1 MRKLSGVRTP
11 HQKKTTDCTPETIP
25 VPAEVVLPM
34 SMHIGTPAKPVVKVG
49 AEVKVG
55 QLVAEATGPVS
66 SPVYA
71 SVSGKVKSVEAFEG
85 ANGARSPAVIIA
97 SDGFQTPY
105 EGLALP
111 AVTNTEEF
119 ISAVRDSGAVGLGG
133 AGFPTAAKLKID
145 PEKIDYIIIINGAEC
160 EPYITSDTRTML
172 DDANLVWE
180 GALLL
185 KKYLGVKSIIIAIE
199 DNNPGPFKRMEA
211 YSAGSSGISVRSLPT
226 LYPQGGEKVLIYN
239 ITGRVVPEGK
249 LPLNVGVIVLNCTTV
264 ATIARYIETGMPLV
278 SKCVTVDGSA
288 VKEPKNVIAPIGTP
302 IQELF
307 DYCGGFS
314 DEPGKVL
321 YGGPMMGIAIHDLRL
336 PVLKS
341 TNAVLAFNEKDAKL
355 PKESACI
362 RCTRCVASC
371 PLKLMPL
378 NIETAYQLKKPEL
391 LEKYKVNICMECGCC
406 AYVCPAKR
414 PLVHVMKLSKD
425 MLRDYQTVRK
435 AERERTETTG
445 KEEARI

>member
-1 MRKLSGVRTP
+1 MRKLSGVHAP
-11 HQKKTTDCTPETIP
+11 HLKNTADRAPESIP

-34 SMHIGTPAKPVVKVG
+34 SMHIGAPSKPVVKPG
-49 AEVKVG
+49 DEVKVG
-55 QLVAEATGPVS
+55 QLVAEASGFVS

-85 ANGARSPAVIIA
+85 ANGSRTTAVTIV
-97 SDGFQTPY
+97 SDGLQTPY
-105 EGLALP
+105 EGLQP
-111 AVTNTEEF
+111 PVVTNTDEF
-119 ISAVRDSGAVGLGG
+119 LTAVRDSGAVGLGG
-133 AGFPTAAKLKID
+133 AGFPTAAKLKVE
-145 PEKIDYIIIINGAEC
+145 PGKIDTIIINGAEC
-160 EPYITSDTRTML
+160 EPYITSDTRTMI
-172 DDANLVWE
+172 DDAGLVWA

-185 KKYLGVKSIIIAIE
+185 KKFLDVKSLVIAIE
-199 DNNPGPFKRMEA
+199 DNKPLPIKKMND
-211 YSAGSSGISVRSLPT
+211 YSAGGSGITVKTLPAV
-226 LYPQGGEKVLIYN
+226 YPQGGEKVLIYN
-239 ITGRVVPEGK
+239 TTGRAVPEGK
-249 LPLNVGVIVLNCTTV
+249 LPLDVGVIVLNVTTV
-264 ATIARYIETGMPLV
+264 ATIARYIKTGMPLV

-302 IQELF
+302 VQELF

-314 DEPGKVL
+314 EEPGKVL

-362 RCTRCVASC
+362 RCTRCVVSC

-378 NIETAYQLKKPEL
+378 NIETAYKLKKPEL

-414 PLVHVMKLSKD
+414 RLVHVMKLSKA
-425 MLRDYQTVRK
+425 MLRDYQSAKKAEEERK
-435 AERERTETTG
+435 AAK
-445 KEEARI
+445 KEAVTV